1 MTPAWLGE
9 MGRILETLNQG
20 VVLLDGDEAM
30 IFANRAFERMLGMEV
45 GEWKQRSPRE
55 VYDNAALQFLEKKR
69 QSGRDAD
76 QFEFFLPRSNST
88 PVPVIFTTRRTTA
101 PDGMPYTVITLTDI
115 TEQKEREREL
125 REAYRL
131 LAESQR
137 QLQME
142 LTLAARVQQS
152 LAPHATV
159 WEMFG
164 VETAYEPVDTIGG
177 DFGLVAPRD
186 HHLNLLVCDVSGHG
200 ISAALIANRI
210 YMETVALVGGESLDQ
225 LLHKVNRMVLQEIQP
240 AGFFFTMA
248 VARIDS
254 KRRLTYAG
262 AGHPPAI
269 LVTPAGE
276 VRMLA
281 SRSGALGMMDDPW
294 ASIQSRSWKC
304 RLGTASFLSP
314 MG

>member
-142 LTLAARVQQS
+142 LTLAARV
-152 LAPHATV
+152 P
-159 WEMFG
+159 
-164 VETAYEPVDTIGG
+164 
-177 DFGLVAPRD
+177 
-186 HHLNLLVCDVSGHG
+186 
-200 ISAALIANRI
+200 
-210 YMETVALVGGESLDQ
+210 
-225 LLHKVNRMVLQEIQP
+225 
-240 AGFFFTMA
+240 
-248 VARIDS
+248 
-254 KRRLTYAG
+254 
-262 AGHPPAI
+262 
-269 LVTPAGE
+269 
-276 VRMLA
+276 
-281 SRSGALGMMDDPW
+281 
-294 ASIQSRSWKC
+294 
-304 RLGTASFLSP
+304 
-314 MG
+314 